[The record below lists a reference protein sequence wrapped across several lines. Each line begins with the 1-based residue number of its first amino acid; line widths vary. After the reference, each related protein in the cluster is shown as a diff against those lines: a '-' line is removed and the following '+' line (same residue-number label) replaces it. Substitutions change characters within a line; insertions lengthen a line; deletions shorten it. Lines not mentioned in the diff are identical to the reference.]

1 MTFGAVYDAHDVLV
15 APGRAKPQLWRLFL
29 GLGLIASVSYLLNT
43 AVFVLLM
50 RFTSV
55 PWQQNLV
62 QGETPA
68 AMLVLL
74 LTFVFLTLGAGL
86 AARVLQG
93 RSFLSLIGALGPL
106 LRQFR
111 AVSLALLITYGIIL
125 ILPPYDFGA
134 PLVPNLGFWPWLGL
148 LPLSLVAVLVQV
160 SAEEVVFRGYLQQAL
175 AARFKSPVIWLMAP
189 AALFGLAHYMPAEAG
204 DNAWLLCLW
213 AMGFGLLTA
222 DLTARSGTLGPAIAV
237 HFINNIVAL
246 LIFASPSSLSGL
258 ALYLLPYEMS
268 DVAQLRPWLLV
279 DCAMMLIS
287 WLVARLAIRR

>member
-111 AVSLALLITYGIIL
+111 AVSLALLSTYGIIL